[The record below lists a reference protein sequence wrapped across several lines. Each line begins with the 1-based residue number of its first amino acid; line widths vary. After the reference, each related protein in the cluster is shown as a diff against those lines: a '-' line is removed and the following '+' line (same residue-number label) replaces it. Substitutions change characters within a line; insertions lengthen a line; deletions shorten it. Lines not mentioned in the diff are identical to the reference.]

1 MERYILGI
9 SGKRG
14 TGKTTLA
21 NILEAKYG
29 WTQIPLAE
37 KLKEKCREEFNLN
50 YAQTDGELKESMTE
64 YKKTPREIMISMGQW
79 YRSIDPFFWVK
90 QVFNEMDKF
99 DKRCEES
106 NFNHKYVI
114 SDIRFVNEAA
124 YFQMNNAFLV
134 RLERHQHLNIYKE
147 PLNDVSETDLDY
159 YPDFDYIIP
168 ENRNIDMK
176 DLEYWAEM
184 INIGVDNE
192 IKGNTISIL

>member
-1 MERYILGI
+1 MSRYILGI

-29 WTQIPLAE
+29 WMQIPLAA
-37 KLKEKCREEFNLN
+37 KLKEKCREEFKLS
-50 YAQTDGELKESMTE
+50 YAQTDGNLKEVITE
-64 YKKTPREIMISMGQW
+64 YKKTPREIMISVGQW

-90 QVFNEMDKF
+90 RVFESMDDYKNLYKF
-99 DKRCEES
+99 
-106 NFNHKYVI
+106 VI

-147 PLNDVSETDLDY
+147 PLNDVSEIDLDH

-168 ENRNIDMK
+168 ENRNIDIK
-176 DLEYWAEM
+176 DLEYWAE
-184 INIGVDNE
+184 IIDKGIENE
-192 IKGNTISIL
+192 IKSNIAFNL